1 MKLQPKNLQNIN
13 LSKLGK
19 KLTKKLPPM
28 AGKVVPPDIF
38 KPGIKDL
45 PIRAGFAPMK
55 KPSIPKKVA
64 VGTAVA
70 AAAIAVATALVNV
83 VKNIKA
89 NKVEKEAEVK
99 QQEVN
104 APKVETPAA
113 ETPEVETPEVED
125 TQE

>member
-1 MKLQPKNLQNIN
+1 MNLNFQPKQI
-13 LSKLGK
+13 SKEALEVLK
-19 KLTKKLPPM
+19 KLPKKKMPPM

-38 KPGIKDL
+38 KPGVKDL

-70 AAAIAVATALVNV
+70 AVAIAVATALVNV

-99 QQEVN
+99 PQEVN
-104 APKVETPAA
+104 VPEVETTEI
-113 ETPEVETPEVED
+113 ETPEVGD